1 MLTISL
7 SRPIAE
13 DQVVETK
20 RRKRLALYQRS
31 PDGSVKKEFI
41 SYDDPRLAM
50 VSNGAFSLIV
60 NSALTKCAGANDHRG
75 RS

>member
-13 DQVVETK
+13 DQVVKKK
-20 RRKRLALYQRS
+20 RLKRLALYQRS

-50 VSNGAFSLIV
+50 VSNSAFSLIV
-60 NSALTKCAGANDHRG
+60 NSALTKCAGANDLRG